1 MLRLTRQPIRD
12 AVFDPI
18 RSAALPFKEGLRFFV
33 RAPLVLRRSLRRGCL
48 LSRAFCPEPSTGEDF
63 GLPAGAVAL
72 LSGTAARNHRPEL
85 PCPFPEPL
93 SGFSTPELQ
102 SGGLSHRCLRS
113 CASFRSNLAE
123 PAPEPEPGP
132 LFVPG
137 PLNSPQKR
145 WFIRLSGYLC
155 LMKITI
161 LGPAHPYRGGLASIM
176 EIMARTFQRRGAQ
189 VDIRTFTLQYPALL
203 FPGQSQTLTTPPP
216 EDLHIVR
223 CVNTVNPFN
232 WLRVGRLIRRE
243 RPDFVLMKY
252 WTPFMAP
259 CFGTIARIA
268 RGNGHTKV
276 LCQIDNVEP
285 HEHHLTDKPFN
296 RYYLHSVDGFVYM
309 SEQVHRELEAYTAA
323 PALFSPHPL
332 FENFGERVDRRE
344 ACVRLGLDPAC
355 RYVLFFGLVR
365 DYKGLDLL
373 LDAWALLRRA
383 GRTAGRRLI
392 VAGEFYTSKGP
403 YLRQIAAN
411 GLADEVILHDYF
423 IPDERVKYYFSA
435 ADFVVQP
442 YKTATQSGVTQIA
455 YQFCV
460 PMVVTRVGGLAEIV
474 PDGRVGY
481 VCEPTAQGVADA
493 IERMYADGVLGRF
506 RENCV
511 EERRRFS
518 WEEMC
523 SRIVEVYRLAADR

>member
-1 MLRLTRQPIRD
+1 MRPE
-12 AVFDPI
+12 
-18 RSAALPFKEGLRFFV
+18 AAGV
-33 RAPLVLRRSLRRGCL
+33 
-48 LSRAFCPEPSTGEDF
+48 
-63 GLPAGAVAL
+63 GLPDRMNGMK
-72 LSGTAARNHRPEL
+72 SPE
-85 PCPFPEPL
+85 C
-93 SGFSTPELQ
+93 SDT
-102 SGGLSHRCLRS
+102 
-113 CASFRSNLAE
+113 
-123 PAPEPEPGP
+123 
-132 LFVPG
+132 
-137 PLNSPQKR
+137 
-145 WFIRLSGYLC
+145 
-155 LMKITI
+155 MKITI

-176 EIMARTFQRRGAQ
+176 EIMARTFQRRGDE
-189 VDIRTFTLQYPALL
+189 VDIKTFTLQYPSLL
-203 FPGQSQTLTTPPP
+203 FPGESQTVATPPP
-216 EDLHIVR
+216 ADLRIRR
-223 CVNTVNPFN
+223 CVNTVNPLN
-232 WLRVGRLIRRE
+232 WVRVGRRIRRE

-285 HEHHLTDKPFN
+285 HERHLTDKPFN

-309 SEQVHRELEAYTAA
+309 SEQVHSELRAYSDA

-332 FENFGERVDRRE
+332 FENFGERVERSE
-344 ACVRLGLDPAC
+344 ACVRLGLDPAN
-355 RYVLFFGLVR
+355 RYVLFFGLIR

-373 LDAWALLRRA
+373 LDAWAQLRRA
-383 GRTAGRRLI
+383 GRTEGRRLI
-392 VAGEFYTSKGP
+392 VAGEFYTAREP
-403 YLRQIAAN
+403 YLNRIADN
-411 GLADEVILHDYF
+411 GLQDEVLLHDRF
-423 IPDERVKYYFSA
+423 IPDDDVKYYFSA

-460 PMVVTRVGGLAEIV
+460 PMVVTAVGGLPEIV

-481 VCEPTAQGVADA
+481 VCPPTAEGVAAAMD
-493 IERMYADGVLGRF
+493 RMYEGDALKRF

-523 SRIVEVYRLAADR
+523 SRVTELYGLVAPK

>member
-1 MLRLTRQPIRD
+1 MRPE
-12 AVFDPI
+12 
-18 RSAALPFKEGLRFFV
+18 AAGV
-33 RAPLVLRRSLRRGCL
+33 
-48 LSRAFCPEPSTGEDF
+48 
-63 GLPAGAVAL
+63 GLPDRMNGMK
-72 LSGTAARNHRPEL
+72 SPE
-85 PCPFPEPL
+85 C
-93 SGFSTPELQ
+93 SDT
-102 SGGLSHRCLRS
+102 
-113 CASFRSNLAE
+113 
-123 PAPEPEPGP
+123 
-132 LFVPG
+132 
-137 PLNSPQKR
+137 
-145 WFIRLSGYLC
+145 
-155 LMKITI
+155 MKITI

-176 EIMARTFQRRGAQ
+176 EIMARTFQRRGDE
-189 VDIRTFTLQYPALL
+189 VDIKTFTLQYPSLL
-203 FPGQSQTLTTPPP
+203 FPGESQTVATPPP
-216 EDLHIVR
+216 ADLRICR
-223 CVNTVNPFN
+223 CVNTMNPLN
-232 WLRVGRLIRRE
+232 WVRVGRRIRRE
-243 RPDFVLMKY
+243 RPDFVLMMY

-309 SEQVHRELEAYTAA
+309 SEQVHSELRAYSDA

-332 FENFGERVDRRE
+332 FENFGERVERSE
-344 ACVRLGLDPAC
+344 ACVRLGLDPAN
-355 RYVLFFGLVR
+355 RYVLFFGLIR

-373 LDAWALLRRA
+373 LDAWAQLRRA
-383 GRTAGRRLI
+383 GRTEGRRLI
-392 VAGEFYTSKGP
+392 VAGEFYTAREP
-403 YLRQIAAN
+403 YLNRIADN
-411 GLADEVILHDYF
+411 GLQDEVLLHDRF
-423 IPDERVKYYFSA
+423 IPDDDVKYYFSA

-460 PMVVTRVGGLAEIV
+460 PMVVTKVGGLAEIV

-481 VCEPTAQGVADA
+481 VCEPTPEGVAGA
-493 IERMYADGVLGRF
+493 IERMYEGDTLQRF

-523 SRIVEVYRLAADR
+523 SRIAELYEKVAAGR

>member
-1 MLRLTRQPIRD
+1 MRPE
-12 AVFDPI
+12 
-18 RSAALPFKEGLRFFV
+18 AAGV
-33 RAPLVLRRSLRRGCL
+33 
-48 LSRAFCPEPSTGEDF
+48 
-63 GLPAGAVAL
+63 GLPDRMNGMK
-72 LSGTAARNHRPEL
+72 SPE
-85 PCPFPEPL
+85 C
-93 SGFSTPELQ
+93 SDT
-102 SGGLSHRCLRS
+102 
-113 CASFRSNLAE
+113 
-123 PAPEPEPGP
+123 
-132 LFVPG
+132 
-137 PLNSPQKR
+137 
-145 WFIRLSGYLC
+145 
-155 LMKITI
+155 MKITI

-176 EIMARTFQRRGAQ
+176 EIMARTFQRRGDE
-189 VDIRTFTLQYPALL
+189 VDIKSFTLQYPSLL
-203 FPGQSQTLTTPPP
+203 FPGESQTVATPPP
-216 EDLHIVR
+216 ADLRICR
-223 CVNTVNPFN
+223 CVNTMNPLN
-232 WLRVGRLIRRE
+232 WVRVGRRIRRE

-309 SEQVHRELEAYTAA
+309 SEQVHSELRAYSDA

-332 FENFGERVDRRE
+332 FENFGERVERSE
-344 ACVRLGLDPAC
+344 ACVRLGLDPAN
-355 RYVLFFGLVR
+355 RYVLFFGLIR

-373 LDAWALLRRA
+373 LDAWAQLRRA
-383 GRTAGRRLI
+383 GRTEGRRLI
-392 VAGEFYTSKGP
+392 VAGEFYTAREP
-403 YLRQIAAN
+403 YLNRSADN
-411 GLADEVILHDYF
+411 GLQDEVLLHDRF
-423 IPDERVKYYFSA
+423 IPDDDVKYYFSA

-460 PMVVTRVGGLAEIV
+460 PMVVTKVGGLAEIV

-481 VCEPTAQGVADA
+481 VCEPTPEGVAGA
-493 IERMYADGVLGRF
+493 IERMYEGDTLQRF

-523 SRIVEVYRLAADR
+523 SRITELYGLVASGK

>member
-1 MLRLTRQPIRD
+1 MRPRAAD
-12 AVFDPI
+12 A
-18 RSAALPFKEGLRFFV
+18 
-33 RAPLVLRRSLRRGCL
+33 
-48 LSRAFCPEPSTGEDF
+48 
-63 GLPAGAVAL
+63 GLPDRMDGVKL
-72 LSGTAARNHRPEL
+72 PE
-85 PCPFPEPL
+85 C
-93 SGFSTPELQ
+93 SDT
-102 SGGLSHRCLRS
+102 
-113 CASFRSNLAE
+113 
-123 PAPEPEPGP
+123 
-132 LFVPG
+132 
-137 PLNSPQKR
+137 
-145 WFIRLSGYLC
+145 
-155 LMKITI
+155 MKITI

-176 EIMARTFQRRGAQ
+176 EIMARTFQRRGNE
-189 VDIRTFTLQYPALL
+189 VDIKTFTLQYPSLL
-203 FPGQSQTLTTPPP
+203 FPGESQTVATPPP
-216 EDLHIVR
+216 ADLRICR
-223 CVNTVNPFN
+223 CVNTMNPLN
-232 WLRVGRLIRRE
+232 WVRVGRRIRRE

-285 HEHHLTDKPFN
+285 HERHLTDKPFN

-309 SEQVHRELEAYTAA
+309 SEQVHSELRAYSDA

-332 FENFGERVDRRE
+332 FENFGERVERSE
-344 ACVRLGLDPAC
+344 ACVRLGLDPAN
-355 RYVLFFGLVR
+355 RYVLFFGLIR

-373 LDAWALLRRA
+373 LDAWAQLRRA
-383 GRTAGRRLI
+383 GRTEGRRLI
-392 VAGEFYTSKGP
+392 VAGEFYTAREP
-403 YLRQIAAN
+403 YLNRIADN
-411 GLADEVILHDYF
+411 GLQDEVLLHDRF
-423 IPDERVKYYFSA
+423 IPDDDVKYYFSA

-460 PMVVTRVGGLAEIV
+460 PMVVTAVGGLPEIV

-481 VCEPTAQGVADA
+481 VCPPTAEGVAAAMD
-493 IERMYADGVLGRF
+493 RMYEGDALKRF

-523 SRIVEVYRLAADR
+523 SRVTELYGLVAPK

>member
-1 MLRLTRQPIRD
+1 MRPE
-12 AVFDPI
+12 
-18 RSAALPFKEGLRFFV
+18 AAGV
-33 RAPLVLRRSLRRGCL
+33 
-48 LSRAFCPEPSTGEDF
+48 
-63 GLPAGAVAL
+63 GLPDRMNGMK
-72 LSGTAARNHRPEL
+72 SPE
-85 PCPFPEPL
+85 C
-93 SGFSTPELQ
+93 SDT
-102 SGGLSHRCLRS
+102 
-113 CASFRSNLAE
+113 
-123 PAPEPEPGP
+123 
-132 LFVPG
+132 
-137 PLNSPQKR
+137 
-145 WFIRLSGYLC
+145 
-155 LMKITI
+155 MKITI

-176 EIMARTFQRRGAQ
+176 EIMARTFQRRGDE
-189 VDIRTFTLQYPALL
+189 VDIKTFTLQYPSLL
-203 FPGQSQTLTTPPP
+203 FPGESQTVATPPP
-216 EDLHIVR
+216 ADLRICR
-223 CVNTVNPFN
+223 CVNTMNPLN
-232 WLRVGRLIRRE
+232 WVRVGRPIRRE
-243 RPDFVLMKY
+243 RPDFVLMKS

-309 SEQVHRELEAYTAA
+309 SEQVHSELRAYSDA

-332 FENFGERVDRRE
+332 FENFGERVERSE
-344 ACVRLGLDPAC
+344 ACVRLGLDPAN
-355 RYVLFFGLVR
+355 RYVLFFGLIR

-373 LDAWALLRRA
+373 LDAWAQLRRA
-383 GRTAGRRLI
+383 GRTEGRRLI
-392 VAGEFYTSKGP
+392 VAGEFYTAREP
-403 YLRQIAAN
+403 YLNRIADN
-411 GLADEVILHDYF
+411 GLQDEVLLHDRF
-423 IPDERVKYYFSA
+423 IPDDDVKYYFSA

-460 PMVVTRVGGLAEIV
+460 PMVVTKVGGLAEIV

-481 VCEPTAQGVADA
+481 VCEPTPEGVAGA
-493 IERMYADGVLGRF
+493 IERMYEGDTLQRF

-523 SRIVEVYRLAADR
+523 SRITELYGLVASGK

>member
-1 MLRLTRQPIRD
+1 MSSSRGRD
-12 AVFDPI
+12 SG
-18 RSAALPFKEGLRFFV
+18 R
-33 RAPLVLRRSLRRGCL
+33 
-48 LSRAFCPEPSTGEDF
+48 T
-63 GLPAGAVAL
+63 GLP
-72 LSGTAARNHRPEL
+72 TRPEAAGVGL
-85 PCPFPEPL
+85 PDRMNGMKSPEC
-93 SGFSTPELQ
+93 SDT
-102 SGGLSHRCLRS
+102 
-113 CASFRSNLAE
+113 
-123 PAPEPEPGP
+123 
-132 LFVPG
+132 
-137 PLNSPQKR
+137 
-145 WFIRLSGYLC
+145 
-155 LMKITI
+155 MKITI

-176 EIMARTFQRRGAQ
+176 EIMASTFQWRGDE
-189 VDIRTFTLQYPALL
+189 VDIKTFTLQYPSLL
-203 FPGQSQTLTTPPP
+203 FPGESQTVATPPP
-216 EDLHIVR
+216 ADLRICR
-223 CVNTVNPFN
+223 CVNTMNPLN
-232 WLRVGRLIRRE
+232 WVRVGRRIRRE

-285 HEHHLTDKPFN
+285 HERHLTDKPFN

-309 SEQVHRELEAYTAA
+309 SEQVHSELRAYSDA

-332 FENFGERVDRRE
+332 FENFGERVERSE
-344 ACVRLGLDPAC
+344 ACVRLGLDPAN
-355 RYVLFFGLVR
+355 RYELFFGLIR

-373 LDAWALLRRA
+373 LDAWAQLRRA
-383 GRTAGRRLI
+383 GRTEGRRLI
-392 VAGEFYTSKGP
+392 VAGEFYTAREP
-403 YLRQIAAN
+403 YLNRIADN
-411 GLADEVILHDYF
+411 GLQDEVLLHDRF
-423 IPDERVKYYFSA
+423 IPDDDVKYYFSA

-460 PMVVTRVGGLAEIV
+460 PMVVTKVGGLAEIV

-481 VCEPTAQGVADA
+481 VCEPTPEGVAGA
-493 IERMYADGVLGRF
+493 IERMYEGDTLQRF

-523 SRIVEVYRLAADR
+523 SRITELYGLVASGK